1 MKRKLA
7 TFVIARLI
15 HSLSLALLLAFC
27 AIGATAQSKG
37 PIFVTVGNG
46 LATAKGKWK
55 ATTGR
60 PGDEVA
66 FKHAVAIECSKSSRE
81 CLECTA
87 NVVEGEPDVQ
97 LEHYEIVR
105 WDANGIL
112 AQNDSPDC
120 MTNQLVINFKE
131 QSVMAIDA
139 PKKGTTKNWTTP
151 ARAMRSITAKYTNSF
166 LYTDSPRERNC
177 GWNA

>member
-1 MKRKLA
+1 MKQKLA
-7 TFVIARLI
+7 TSAVALSI
-15 HSLSLALLLAFC
+15 HSLSLALLLPFC
-27 AIGATAQSKG
+27 AICTTAQSKG
-37 PIFVTVGNG
+37 PIFVTLGNS

-66 FKHAVAIECSKSSRE
+66 FKHIVAIECSKSNRE

-87 NVVEGEPDVQ
+87 NVVEGEPDVE

-105 WDANGIL
+105 WDSNGIL

-131 QSVMAIDA
+131 RSVMAIDA
-139 PKKGTTKNWTTP
+139 PKMGTTKKLADTCKSHAVDHGHTYKL
-151 ARAMRSITAKYTNSF
+151 I
-166 LYTDSPRERNC
+166 SPY
-177 GWNA
+177 

>member
-7 TFVIARLI
+7 TFVIAPLI
-15 HSLSLALLLAFC
+15 HSLSLALLLPFC
-27 AIGATAQSKG
+27 AICATAQSKG
-37 PIFVTVGNG
+37 PIFVTLGNG

-60 PGDEVA
+60 AGDEVA
-66 FKHAVAIECSKSSRE
+66 FKHVVAIQCSKSSRE

-87 NVVEGEPDVQ
+87 NVVEGEPDVE

-139 PKKGTTKNWTTP
+139 PKKG
-151 ARAMRSITAKYTNSF
+151 AMKKLDDTCKSHAVNHSQTYKLI
-166 LYTDSPRERNC
+166 SPY
-177 GWNA
+177 

>member
-1 MKRKLA
+1 MKRTLA
-7 TFVIARLI
+7 TLVAERLI
-15 HSLSLALLLAFC
+15 HSLSLVLLLPFC
-27 AIGATAQSKG
+27 AICATAQSKG
-37 PIFVTVGNG
+37 PIFVTLGNS

-66 FKHAVAIECSKSSRE
+66 FKHVVAIECSKSSRE

-87 NVVEGEPDVQ
+87 NVVEGEPDVE

-105 WDANGIL
+105 WDANEIL

-139 PKKGTTKNWTTP
+139 PKTGTTKKLDDICKSQAIDHSQTYKL
-151 ARAMRSITAKYTNSF
+151 I
-166 LYTDSPRERNC
+166 SPY
-177 GWNA
+177 